1 MRKVG
6 LLSLLLLLVCCLQ
19 IHAKVYLV
27 SIGIADYPGKKNDL
41 HISDNDAKTIAKV
54 FQATKDA
61 SVKVLTNE
69 AATKSAL
76 LSTMHTAFTDAE
88 SNDAVVL
95 YFSGHGTPG
104 ALVCHDG
111 LLTYQRIFE
120 ILKGCKATKKIVIA
134 DACYAGK
141 MRTTKQ
147 QTNNYN
153 SQSVMLF
160 LSSRTNEKSMESKYQ
175 NSMFTIFLER
185 GLRGGADINKDRR
198 ITARE
203 LYDFVHKGVIEAS
216 GNKQHPVMWGKFD
229 NDMTVIKW
237 QRYADKENKMP

>member
-1 MRKVG
+1 MRNVSI
-6 LLSLLLLLVCCLQ
+6 LTVLLLICSLQ
-19 IHAKVYLV
+19 LQAKVYLLSV
-27 SIGIADYPGKKNDL
+27 GIADYPGKENDL
-41 HISDNDAKTIAKV
+41 RISDNDAKTIAKV

-61 SVKVLTNE
+61 SVNVLVNE
-69 AATKSAL
+69 AATQSAL
-76 LSTMHTAFTDAE
+76 LSTMHTTFEDADY
-88 SNDAVVL
+88 NDAVIL

-111 LLTYQRIFE
+111 LLTYQHIFKM
-120 ILKGCKATKKIVIA
+120 LKGCKATRKIIIA

-141 MRTTKQ
+141 MRTTRQ
-147 QTNNYN
+147 QTDSYNNQN
-153 SQSVMLF
+153 VMLF
-160 LSSRTNEKSMESKYQ
+160 LSSRTNETSQETQYK

-185 GLRGGADINKDRR
+185 GLRGGADVNKDRR

-203 LYDFVHKGVIEAS
+203 LFDFVHKGVIEAS

-237 QRYADKENKMP
+237 

>member
-6 LLSLLLLLVCCLQ
+6 ILSVLLFACCLQ
-19 IHAKVYLV
+19 LQAKVYLV
-27 SIGIADYPGKKNDL
+27 SVGIADYPGKENDL
-41 HISDNDAKTIAKV
+41 RISDNDAKTIAKV

-61 SVKVLTNE
+61 FVTVLTNE
-69 AATKSAL
+69 DASQSAL
-76 LSTMHTAFTDAE
+76 LSTMHTAFEDAE
-88 SNDAVVL
+88 NDDAVIL

-104 ALVCHDG
+104 SLVCHDG
-111 LLTYQRIFE
+111 LLTYQHIFKM
-120 ILKGCKATKKIVIA
+120 LKGCKATRKIIIA

-141 MRTTKQ
+141 MRTTQQ
-147 QTNNYN
+147 QTNSYN
-153 SQSVMLF
+153 SQNVMLF
-160 LSSRTNEKSMESKYQ
+160 LSSRTNETSMETKYQ

-185 GLRGGADINKDRR
+185 GLRGGADVNKDRR

-237 QRYADKENKMP
+237 

>member
-216 GNKQHPVMWGKFD
+216 GNKQHPVMWGKFN

-237 QRYADKENKMP
+237 

>member
-1 MRKVG
+1 MRKIG

-61 SVKVLTNE
+61 SVKVLSNE

-237 QRYADKENKMP
+237 